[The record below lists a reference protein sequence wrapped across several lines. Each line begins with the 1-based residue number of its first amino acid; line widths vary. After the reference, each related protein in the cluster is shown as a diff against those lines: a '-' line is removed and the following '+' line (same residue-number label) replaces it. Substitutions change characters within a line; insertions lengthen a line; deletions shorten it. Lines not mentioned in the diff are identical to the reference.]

1 MRFIQIGLLAIFGL
15 FFYSAFGLTISFGT
29 EPIGYHLHSLVWQI
43 LASYLAYR
51 LFLIWGLPNAHIAA
65 ALFLLHPL
73 QTETTYRIVAR
84 NDTMAMSFSFLVLIL
99 WSKPA
104 SVQRDIL
111 GGLCILL
118 ALGSKE
124 TAFVFWPLLLVLV
137 WFKRIGLSRL
147 RILLSIAV
155 TVGFLAYR
163 AFVLPSNVFPPIER
177 WHFLFG
183 HTQDWLTYMLGKLIL
198 PVPLASH
205 MPIGWLQIHWHLVLG
220 TGVLLVLFLI
230 AMLRFSRLVLLL
242 QYALIFF
249 IGTAVIGS
257 AWLDRGSIS
266 WVGAFR
272 NLFMACR
279 LASVSPSVAFHFD
292 FAYGLFVD
300 PKRGGLAIRFAHL
313 AGCASRPSIQFH

>member
-1 MRFIQIGLLAIFGL
+1 MRTSPQ
-15 FFYSAFGLTISFGT
+15 
-29 EPIGYHLHSLVWQI
+29 
-43 LASYLAYR
+43 R
-51 LFLIWGLPNAHIAA
+51 L
-65 ALFLLHPL
+65 LLHPL
-73 QTETTYRIVAR
+73 QTETTYWIVAR

-137 WFKRIGLSRL
+137 WFKRIGLSSL

-163 AFVLPSNVFPPIER
+163 AFVLPSNVFPPFER

-205 MPIGWLQIHWHLVLG
+205 MPIGWLQIHWHLLLG

-242 QYALIFF
+242 GAICIVFSILSVLPSLAQHGLI
-249 IGTAVIGS
+249 G
-257 AWLDRGSIS
+257 DRY
-266 WVGAFR
+266 
-272 NLFMACR
+272 L
-279 LASVSPSVAFHFD
+279 
-292 FAYGLFVD
+292 
-300 PKRGGLAIRFAHL
+300 GLALFGTCLWLAALPLFHRQWLFILILPMAYLSTQRGEDWQSDLHIWQAAHRDHPSSFTEVSLAISITTANHLIWRTVITLQAIRL
-313 AGCASRPSIQFH
+313 RNPI